1 MSHAHTH
8 HTPIEGDKIRRTLL
22 PAAVGAGDAAL
33 LDAGLAPST
42 ATLGISALLTASA
55 AVVMILAVE
64 LDVARPETPGVVA
77 VETAG
82 EEAVVGCVDGRP
94 ERRAPGGT

>member
-1 MSHAHTH
+1 MVTS
-8 HTPIEGDKIRRTLL
+8 
-22 PAAVGAGDAAL
+22 AVV
-33 LDAGLAPST
+33 
-42 ATLGISALLTASA
+42 

-64 LDVARPETPGVVA
+64 LDVARAEMAGVVT

-82 EEAVVGCVDGRP
+82 EEAVVGCVEGKP